1 MQISTTFQIKAFQ
14 PQHTCPRDPSSKLVD
29 STYLANEYLD
39 DLRDNPKWD
48 VLAMQKKF
56 QRELGV
62 TVSLHAC
69 YRAKRKAKQIIE
81 GNQVEQYRCLFDYAE
96 TIRKT
101 NPGSMLKI
109 KSESVPKELYD
120 VGVYGVERSMEG
132 SSIPASI
139 HVFEHLYVRFGA
151 QK

>member
-1 MQISTTFQIKAFQ
+1 M
-14 PQHTCPRDPSSKLVD
+14 
-29 STYLANEYLD
+29 ANKYLD

-81 GNQVEQYRCLFDYAE
+81 GNQVEQYRHLFDYAE

-101 NPGSMLKI
+101 NLGSMVKI
-109 KSESVPKELYD
+109 KCESVPKELYD
-120 VGVYGVERSMEG
+120 VGVYGVERSREG

-151 QK
+151 